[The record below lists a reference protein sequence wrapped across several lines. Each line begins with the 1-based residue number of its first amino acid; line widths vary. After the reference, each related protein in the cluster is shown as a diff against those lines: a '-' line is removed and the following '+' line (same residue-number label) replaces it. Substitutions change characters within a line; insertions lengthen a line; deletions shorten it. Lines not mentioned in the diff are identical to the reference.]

1 MPWATGPCHRTPSYV
16 KCDSHFSGQVQA
28 GLAPPADEIC
38 TRVHAPGKPL
48 ADLEV
53 FLDMEFR
60 FTWRATQ
67 RNDFPEG
74 IHAAIIDRGR
84 HPRWRHARLGEI
96 SPAGDGVPFAHLAEG
111 EPVLKGGMEG

>member
-1 MPWATGPCHRTPSYV
+1 MGHRALSPHT
-16 KCDSHFSGQVQA
+16 KLRQVRFALLWPGA
-28 GLAPPADEIC
+28 GRPRPPADEIC